1 MKKILVLGAG
11 LVAKPLVRYL
21 LDVPEF
27 EVTVATRTVSKAEKM
42 IAGHERGKALTVNI
56 KSEGEIDKLVAGCD
70 IAVSLVPYTYHPV
83 VAKLCLKHGKNMAT
97 TSYVSDAMKAFDAD
111 AKAAGLLFV
120 NEVGVDPG
128 IDHMSAMRVIDGVK
142 NAGGKVT
149 SFMSYCGGLPAA
161 EANDN
166 PFGYKLSWSPSGVIM
181 AGRNDGHYLKD
192 GKEVF
197 VPGRELFAHTWK
209 LNVPGLGEFD
219 AYPNRDSYP
228 YIELY
233 GLEGIRTMYRGTLR
247 YEGWCETWLKL
258 AELGVTGDDELE
270 LAGKTAGQFTA
281 GLAGI
286 EAGAN
291 LRADLAAKLGIE
303 AGSPI
308 MDRIEWLGLLGDEP
322 LEMEKGSAVNV
333 MEKLMNAR
341 MQYAEGERDMLV
353 MKHEFI
359 AEYPDRKVLITST
372 LIDYGIPGGDSSMS
386 RTVGLPAAISTK
398 LVLEGKI
405 KATGVHIPV
414 VPVIYAPVLDEL
426 AKAGISFDEVERDI
440 D

>member
-1 MKKILVLGAG
+1 
-11 LVAKPLVRYL
+11 
-21 LDVPEF
+21 VPEF

-56 KSEGEIDKLVAGCD
+56 KNEDEIDKLVAGCD

-83 VAKLCLKHGKNMAT
+83 VAKLCLRHGKNMAT
-97 TSYVSDAMKAFDAD
+97 TSYVSDAIKALDAD
-111 AKAAGLLFV
+111 AKKAGLLFL

-142 NAGGKVT
+142 NAGGKIT
-149 SFMSYCGGLPAA
+149 SFMSYCGGLPAP

-181 AGRNDGHYLKD
+181 AGRNNGHYLKD
-192 GKEVF
+192 GKEIF
-197 VPGRELFAHTWK
+197 VPGKELFAHNWK
-209 LNVPGLGEFD
+209 LNVPGLGDFY

-233 GLEGIRTMYRGTLR
+233 GLEGIKTMYRGTLR
-247 YEGWCETWLKL
+247 YEGWCETWAKL
-258 AELGVTGDDELE
+258 AELGVTADDALD

-281 GLAGI
+281 GLTGL

-303 AGSPI
+303 TNSPI
-308 MDRIEWLGLLGDEP
+308 LDRMEWLGLLGDEP

-359 AEYPDRKVLITST
+359 AEYPDKKTLITST

-398 LVLEGKI
+398 LALEGKI

-414 VPVIYAPVLDEL
+414 VPVIYEPVLDEL
-426 AKAGISFDEVERDI
+426 AKAGINFDETEKNI